1 MKKIFVLMA
10 AVALCSCGGNR
21 GAASEATE
29 AEAAATEKVDVSG
42 KSFEELFVETT
53 AAEFDENIFN
63 LVSKDYSVITAGAV
77 PEHNSMIA
85 SWGGYG
91 IMFNKPVSWCF
102 LRANRYTL
110 EKMRESQT
118 YTICYFPEAYKS
130 DIMIF
135 GTKSGRDS
143 NKMSE
148 ATVTPVSTPD
158 GMPAY
163 KEAKVIVECTLTS
176 VTTVSKSDFYTEEGR
191 NFVQEGFDDAKDWHK
206 LVFGEITHIW
216 VRK

>member
-1 MKKIFVLMA
+1 MA

-21 GAASEATE
+21 ESATE
-29 AEAAATEKVDVSG
+29 ASAEDVPVAKVDVSG
-42 KSFEELFVETT
+42 KSFEDLFVETS
-53 AAEFDENIFN
+53 AEEFDENIFT
-63 LVSKDYSVITAGAV
+63 LVNKDYSVITAGAV

-110 EKMRESQT
+110 EKMREGQS
-118 YTICYFPEAYKS
+118 YTICYFSEEYKS

-143 NKMSE
+143 DKMNE
-148 ATVTPVSTPD
+148 VTLTPVSTPD

-163 KEAKVIVECTLTS
+163 KEAKVIVECKLTS
-176 VTTVSKSDFYTEEGR
+176 VTTVSKSDFYTQEGR
-191 NFVQEGFDDAKDWHK
+191 DFVQEGFDDAKDWHK

-216 VRK
+216 VKK